1 MNVINSNTCLTK
13 HEKITDK
20 ELQAQ
25 WKSINWS
32 KAEKFVNRIQ
42 VRIVK
47 ALREKKWNLVK
58 RLQYLLTHSFY
69 AKALAV
75 KRVTSNKGKNTP
87 GIDGI
92 LWKSDA
98 DKMRAILRI
107 TTVKYK
113 CNPLKRVYIDKYGK
127 KEKRPLG
134 IPTMMD
140 RAMQALYLSALEP
153 ISEITAEN
161 VSFGFRNSRSA
172 HDAMSHIFN
181 ILAPKKSATWIL
193 EGDIKGCFDNIQH
206 KWLLEN
212 IPMDKKILNKFLN
225 AGFVSRKQLFPSV
238 SGTPQGGVI
247 SPTLANMTLDGIEK
261 AIAEKYWMNSKGKID
276 KKHKNDKKINFV
288 RYADDFIVTA
298 TDKETLIE
306 IQEMIEEFLIVR
318 GLTLSKEKTII
329 TNIRDGF
336 DFLGWNFRKRPVK
349 LIIQPSDKSFN
360 KFIGSLSD
368 VIKLNKASPQ
378 GKLISLLNQRIRGWC
393 NYHQPVCSKYHF
405 KKLNNILWNMLWS
418 WGKRRHPNK
427 GKKWVSLRYWKSI
440 ATRKWVFTDGENRL
454 INAGDIPIVRHI
466 SLKLDKLPLLDS
478 DYFEQ
483 RALKQKKRKLIA
495 YCQTTAA
502 QIFN

>member
-1 MNVINSNTCLTK
+1 
-13 HEKITDK
+13 
-20 ELQAQ
+20 
-25 WKSINWS
+25 
-32 KAEKFVNRIQ
+32 
-42 VRIVK
+42 
-47 ALREKKWNLVK
+47 
-58 RLQYLLTHSFY
+58 
-69 AKALAV
+69 
-75 KRVTSNKGKNTP
+75 
-87 GIDGI
+87 
-92 LWKSDA
+92 
-98 DKMRAILRI
+98 
-107 TTVKYK
+107 
-113 CNPLKRVYIDKYGK
+113 
-127 KEKRPLG
+127 
-134 IPTMMD
+134 
-140 RAMQALYLSALEP
+140 
-153 ISEITAEN
+153 
-161 VSFGFRNSRSA
+161 
-172 HDAMSHIFN
+172 
-181 ILAPKKSATWIL
+181 
-193 EGDIKGCFDNIQH
+193 
-206 KWLLEN
+206 
-212 IPMDKKILNKFLN
+212 
-225 AGFVSRKQLFPSV
+225 
-238 SGTPQGGVI
+238 
-247 SPTLANMTLDGIEK
+247 
-261 AIAEKYWMNSKGKID
+261 
-276 KKHKNDKKINFV
+276 
-288 RYADDFIVTA
+288 
-298 TDKETLIE
+298 
-306 IQEMIEEFLIVR
+306 MIEEFLIVR